1 MNAPDRFELFVIPE
15 GRKKYEQFE
24 CLNSYRSLLIYF

>member
-15 GRKKYEQFE
+15 GKKKYGIEKNE
-24 CLNSYRSLLIYF
+24 ERDSY